1 METRVS
7 KTAAFFL
14 PLLIVLLTVSAF
26 GQRRDYLSDSE
37 VELVRDAQQIDLRID
52 VLTMAIDRRMIALD
66 LAGEDK
72 SKKFG
77 EKWGDAPVGTRLE
90 LLTDVK
96 MLLQKAIDDIDDA
109 SSHESENSEN
119 KVTGTL
125 FPKAVRTLAAAAE
138 RYRPMF
144 RSAIDTT
151 KDDKEKGIILASID
165 FCDQVIEASAK
176 LPKETAKPGKK
187 KRSKD
192 NGN

>member
-1 METRVS
+1 MKTRVS
-7 KTAAFFL
+7 NTAALFL
-14 PLLIVLLTVSAF
+14 PMLIVLLTISTF

-66 LAGEDK
+66 LAGADK

-77 EKWGDAPVGTRLE
+77 ENWGEAPTGTRLE

-96 MLLQKAIDDIDDA
+96 SLLQKAIDDIDDA

-144 RSAIDTT
+144 RSAIDGA
-151 KDDKEKGIILASID
+151 KDDKEKGTILASLD
-165 FCDQVIEASAK
+165 FCDQIIEASAR
-176 LPKETAKPGKK
+176 LPKETAKPDKK

>member
-1 METRVS
+1 MKTRVS
-7 KTAAFFL
+7 KAAALFL
-14 PLLIVLLTVSAF
+14 PVLIILLTVSTF

-52 VLTMAIDRRMIALD
+52 VLTMAIDRRMIALN

-77 EKWGDAPVGTRLE
+77 EKWGDAPTGTRLE

-96 MLLQKAIDDIDDA
+96 SLLQKAIDDIDDA

-119 KVTGTL
+119 KVTGIL

-144 RSAIDTT
+144 RSAIDGS

-165 FCDQVIEASAK
+165 FCDQIVEASAK
-176 LPKETAKPGKK
+176 LPKETAKPEKK

-192 NGN
+192 DGN

>member
-1 METRVS
+1 MKASIS
-7 KTAAFFL
+7 KIAAVFL
-14 PLLIVLLTVSAF
+14 PLLILFMAVSTF
-26 GQRRDYLSDSE
+26 GQRRDYLTDNE
-37 VELVRDAQQIDLRID
+37 VELVRDAQQIDLRIN
-52 VLTMAIDRRMIALD
+52 VLTMAIDRRMIALN

-72 SKKFG
+72 SKKYG
-77 EKWGDAPVGTRLE
+77 EAWGDAPTGSRLE
-90 LLTDVK
+90 LLNDIK
-96 MLLQKAIDDIDDA
+96 LLLQKAIDDIDDA

-125 FPKAVRTLAAAAE
+125 FPKAVRTLAAAAD

-144 RSAIDTT
+144 RSAIDAT

-165 FCDQVIEASAK
+165 FCDQIIEASAK
-176 LPKETAKPGKK
+176 LPKEAAKPEKK